1 MTCVE
6 SRITK
11 AGLFPFLLVFFSDGR
26 IVLGF
31 WSGWKGK
38 VPAMNILAKLGVG
51 AFVIFGVL
59 SGGYYLTDLRA
70 NEAARLAV
78 EAFKKDFEASVP
90 SSTVDI
96 GTVSA
101 TIFDQKATV
110 EDFSIRIG
118 DSVKLSSQA
127 IVLALK
133 DGEIYSGEFRDIR
146 FKGYL
151 NKNENIDGTADSLI
165 VNDIDVAQ
173 IKSIVESIMANP
185 QSVPNQID
193 RLAFAQIKIED
204 LRFEVFYKGE
214 PKLALKPSSVD
225 LVGVK
230 NSQIEKL
237 TMAGEVE
244 VSENG
249 FAQDQ
254 ARFQLGNLT
263 VNKFDFSKIVTAI
276 VYDSEQDL
284 LVGLSDGFGLSDLH
298 ITDLRFSD
306 GQDKAYLTSGKVTV
320 SNKKMADVEVKGFMV
335 EDATETTTV
344 SIGAASLLTLDLTM
358 LDASFLTVKGRAK
371 AISTYLGVTEFKLK
385 DAFVQS
391 ADTAQKRMGVMGIT
405 LDDISRH
412 EGLVTDVNLN
422 IEKFIVPV
430 DLIAQENQ
438 DFALV
443 AREITGSD
451 EVMLSLEVDTHY
463 DVSRGAYSTVLG
475 MDVAAFGDLTLKI
488 SLEDVPFEKLKALSN
503 ANDPLDTLTTLAEL
517 NETVSFKEVSIDYV
531 DGMLADKILE
541 QAPPASQLNAII
553 RQQLNLFLIAYP
565 AEREQI
571 LDAVAGFLAG
581 KNGFSI
587 ALAANTPIP
596 VKDLPEKF
604 TSGQINK
611 DLTVTASGR

>member
-1 MTCVE
+1 
-6 SRITK
+6 
-11 AGLFPFLLVFFSDGR
+11 
-26 IVLGF
+26 
-31 WSGWKGK
+31 
-38 VPAMNILAKLGVG
+38 MNILTKLGFG
-51 AFVIFGVL
+51 ACVVFGVL

-96 GTVSA
+96 GTVKA
-101 TIFDQKATV
+101 TIFDQEATV
-110 EDFSIRIG
+110 KDFSIRIG
-118 DSVKLSSQA
+118 ESVKLSSQA

-151 NKNENIDGTADSLI
+151 NKNENIDGAADSLI
-165 VNDIDVAQ
+165 INDIDVAQ
-173 IKSIVESIMANP
+173 IKSITESIMANP
-185 QSVPNQID
+185 KSVPNQID
-193 RLAFAQIKIED
+193 RLAFAQIKIDD
-204 LRFEVFYKGE
+204 LRFDLFHKGE
-214 PKLALKPSSVD
+214 PKLALKPSSFD

-237 TMAGEVE
+237 SMAGEVE
-244 VSENG
+244 VSKNE
-249 FAQDQ
+249 FAQDR

-263 VNKFDFSKIVTAI
+263 LNKFDFSKIVTPF

-284 LVGLSDGFGLSDLH
+284 MVGLRDGFGLNDLQ
-298 ITDLRFSD
+298 ISDLRFSD
-306 GQDKAYLTSGKVTV
+306 GENEAYLSSGKVTV
-320 SNKKMADVEVKGFMV
+320 SKEKIADIEVKGFVV
-335 EDATETTTV
+335 EDASETTTV
-344 SIGAASLLTLDLTM
+344 SIGAASLRTLDLTM
-358 LDASFLTVKGRAK
+358 LDASVLTVKGRAK
-371 AISTYLGVTEFKLK
+371 AISTYLGVTEFMLK

-391 ADTAQKRMGVMGIT
+391 ADTGQKRTGVMGIT

-412 EGLVTDVNLN
+412 DGLVTTVNLN

-438 DFALV
+438 NFALI
-443 AREITGSD
+443 AKEITGSD
-451 EVMLSLEVDTHY
+451 EVMLSFKMENNY
-463 DVSRGAYSTVLG
+463 DVGRSTYDTVLG
-475 MDVAAFGDLTLKI
+475 MDVTAFGDLMLKI

-503 ANDPLDTLTTLAEL
+503 AKDPLDTLTTLGEL
-517 NETVSFKEVSIDYV
+517 NEAVSFKEVSINYV

-553 RQQLNLFLIAYP
+553 RQQLNLFLISYP

-571 LDAVAGFLAG
+571 LDAVAGFLEG

-587 ALAANTPIP
+587 VLVASTPIP
-596 VKDLPEKF
+596 VKDLLEKF
-604 TSGQINK
+604 TSGQINR
-611 DLTVTASGR
+611 DLTVTAIGR

>member
-1 MTCVE
+1 
-6 SRITK
+6 
-11 AGLFPFLLVFFSDGR
+11 
-26 IVLGF
+26 
-31 WSGWKGK
+31 
-38 VPAMNILAKLGVG
+38 MNILTKLGFG
-51 AFVIFGVL
+51 ACVVFGVL

-96 GTVSA
+96 GTVKA
-101 TIFDQKATV
+101 TIFDQEATV

-118 DSVKLSSQA
+118 ESVKLSSQA

-165 VNDIDVAQ
+165 INDIDVAQ
-173 IKSIVESIMANP
+173 IKSITESIMANP
-185 QSVPNQID
+185 KSVPNQID
-193 RLAFAQIKIED
+193 RLAFAQIKIDD
-204 LRFEVFYKGE
+204 LRFELFHKGE
-214 PKLALKPSSVD
+214 PKLALKPSSFD

-237 TMAGEVE
+237 SMAGEVE
-244 VSENG
+244 VSDNG
-249 FAQDQ
+249 FAQSR

-263 VNKFDFSKIVTAI
+263 LNKFDFSKIVTAF

-284 LVGLSDGFGLSDLH
+284 MVGLRDGFGLNDLQ
-298 ITDLRFSD
+298 ISDLRFSD
-306 GQDKAYLTSGKVTV
+306 GENEAYLSSGKVTV
-320 SNKKMADVEVKGFMV
+320 SKEKIADIEVKGFVV
-335 EDATETTTV
+335 EDASETTTV
-344 SIGAASLLTLDLTM
+344 SIGAASLRTLDLTM
-358 LDASFLTVKGRAK
+358 LDASVLTVKGRAK
-371 AISTYLGVTEFKLK
+371 AISTYLGVTEFMLK

-391 ADTAQKRMGVMGIT
+391 ADTGQKRTGVMGIT

-412 EGLVTDVNLN
+412 DGLVTTVNLN

-438 DFALV
+438 DFALI
-443 AREITGSD
+443 AKEITGSD
-451 EVMLSLEVDTHY
+451 EMMLSFKVENNY
-463 DVSRGAYSTVLG
+463 DVGRSAYSTVLG
-475 MDVAAFGDLTLKI
+475 MDVAAFGDLMLKI

-503 ANDPLDTLTTLAEL
+503 ANDPLDTLTTLGEL
-517 NETVSFKEVSIDYV
+517 NETVSFKEVSINYV

-553 RQQLNLFLIAYP
+553 RQQLTLFLISYP

-571 LDAVAGFLAG
+571 LDAVAGFLEG
-581 KNGFSI
+581 KNGFSV
-587 ALAANTPIP
+587 ALVASTPIP

-604 TSGQINK
+604 TSGQINR
-611 DLTVTASGR
+611 DLTVTATGR

>member
-1 MTCVE
+1 
-6 SRITK
+6 
-11 AGLFPFLLVFFSDGR
+11 
-26 IVLGF
+26 
-31 WSGWKGK
+31 
-38 VPAMNILAKLGVG
+38 MNILTKLGFG
-51 AFVIFGVL
+51 ACVVFGVL

-96 GTVSA
+96 GTVKA
-101 TIFDQKATV
+101 TIFDQEATV

-118 DSVKLSSQA
+118 ESVKLSSQA

-165 VNDIDVAQ
+165 INDIDVAQ
-173 IKSIVESIMANP
+173 IKSITESIMANP
-185 QSVPNQID
+185 KSVPNQID
-193 RLAFAQIKIED
+193 RLAFAQIKIDD
-204 LRFEVFYKGE
+204 LRFELFHKGE
-214 PKLALKPSSVD
+214 PKLALKPSSFD

-237 TMAGEVE
+237 SMAGEVE
-244 VSENG
+244 VSDNG
-249 FAQDQ
+249 FAQDR

-263 VNKFDFSKIVTAI
+263 LDKFDFSKIVTAF

-284 LVGLSDGFGLSDLH
+284 MVGLRDGFGLNDLQ
-298 ITDLRFSD
+298 ISDLRFSD
-306 GQDKAYLTSGKVTV
+306 GENEAYLSSGKVTV
-320 SNKKMADVEVKGFMV
+320 SKEKIADIEVKGFVV
-335 EDATETTTV
+335 EDASETTTV
-344 SIGAASLLTLDLTM
+344 SIGAASLRTLDLTM
-358 LDASFLTVKGRAK
+358 LDASVLTVKGRAK

-391 ADTAQKRMGVMGIT
+391 ADTGQKRMGVMGIT

-412 EGLVTDVNLN
+412 DGLVTTVNLN

-438 DFALV
+438 DFALI
-443 AREITGSD
+443 AKEITGSD
-451 EVMLSLEVDTHY
+451 EVMLSFKVENDY
-463 DVSRGAYSTVLG
+463 DVGRSAYSTVLG
-475 MDVAAFGDLTLKI
+475 MDVAAFGDLMLKI

-503 ANDPLDTLTTLAEL
+503 ANDPLDTLTTLGEL
-517 NETVSFKEVSIDYV
+517 NETVSFKEVSINYV

-553 RQQLNLFLIAYP
+553 RQQLTLFLISYP

-571 LDAVAGFLAG
+571 LDAVAGFLEG
-581 KNGFSI
+581 KNGFSVGLV
-587 ALAANTPIP
+587 ASTPIP

-604 TSGQINK
+604 TSGQINR
-611 DLTVTASGR
+611 DLTVTATGR

>member
-1 MTCVE
+1 
-6 SRITK
+6 
-11 AGLFPFLLVFFSDGR
+11 
-26 IVLGF
+26 
-31 WSGWKGK
+31 
-38 VPAMNILAKLGVG
+38 MNILTKLGFG
-51 AFVIFGVL
+51 ACVVFGVL

-96 GTVSA
+96 GTVKA
-101 TIFDQKATV
+101 TIFDQEATV

-118 DSVKLSSQA
+118 ESVKLSSQA

-165 VNDIDVAQ
+165 INDIDVAQ
-173 IKSIVESIMANP
+173 IKSITESIMANP
-185 QSVPNQID
+185 KSVPNQID
-193 RLAFAQIKIED
+193 RLAFAQIKIDD
-204 LRFEVFYKGE
+204 LRFELFHKGE
-214 PKLALKPSSVD
+214 PKLALKPSSFD

-237 TMAGEVE
+237 SMAGEVE
-244 VSENG
+244 VSDNG
-249 FAQDQ
+249 FAQSR

-263 VNKFDFSKIVTAI
+263 LNKFDFSKIVTAF

-284 LVGLSDGFGLSDLH
+284 MVGLRDGFGLNDLQ
-298 ITDLRFSD
+298 ISDLRFSD
-306 GQDKAYLTSGKVTV
+306 GENEAYLSSGKVTV
-320 SNKKMADVEVKGFMV
+320 SKEKIADIEVKGFVV
-335 EDATETTTV
+335 EDASETTTV
-344 SIGAASLLTLDLTM
+344 SIGAASLRTLDLTM
-358 LDASFLTVKGRAK
+358 LDASVLTVKGRAK

-391 ADTAQKRMGVMGIT
+391 ADTGQKRMGVMGIT

-412 EGLVTDVNLN
+412 DGLVTTVNLN

-438 DFALV
+438 DFALI
-443 AREITGSD
+443 AKEITGSD
-451 EVMLSLEVDTHY
+451 EVMLSFKVENDY
-463 DVSRGAYSTVLG
+463 DVGRSAYSTVLG
-475 MDVAAFGDLTLKI
+475 MDVAAFGDLMLKI

-503 ANDPLDTLTTLAEL
+503 ANDPLDTLTTLGEL
-517 NETVSFKEVSIDYV
+517 NETVSFKEVSINYV

-553 RQQLNLFLIAYP
+553 RQQLTLFLISYP

-571 LDAVAGFLAG
+571 LDAVAGFLEG
-581 KNGFSI
+581 KNGFSV
-587 ALAANTPIP
+587 ALVASTPIP

-604 TSGQINK
+604 TSGQINR
-611 DLTVTASGR
+611 DLTVTATGR

>member
-1 MTCVE
+1 
-6 SRITK
+6 
-11 AGLFPFLLVFFSDGR
+11 
-26 IVLGF
+26 
-31 WSGWKGK
+31 
-38 VPAMNILAKLGVG
+38 MNILTKLGFG
-51 AFVIFGVL
+51 ACVVFGVL

-96 GTVSA
+96 GTVKA
-101 TIFDQKATV
+101 TIFDQEATV
-110 EDFSIRIG
+110 KDFSIRIG
-118 DSVKLSSQA
+118 ESVKLSSQA

-165 VNDIDVAQ
+165 INDIDVAQ
-173 IKSIVESIMANP
+173 IKSITESIMANP
-185 QSVPNQID
+185 KSVPNQID
-193 RLAFAQIKIED
+193 RLAFAQIKIDD
-204 LRFEVFYKGE
+204 LRFDLFHKGE
-214 PKLALKPSSVD
+214 PKLALKPSSFD

-237 TMAGEVE
+237 SMAGEVE
-244 VSENG
+244 VSKNE
-249 FAQDQ
+249 FAQDR

-263 VNKFDFSKIVTAI
+263 LNKFDFSKIVTAF

-284 LVGLSDGFGLSDLH
+284 MVGLRDGFGLNDLQ
-298 ITDLRFSD
+298 ISDLRFSD
-306 GQDKAYLTSGKVTV
+306 GENEAYLSSGKVTV
-320 SNKKMADVEVKGFMV
+320 SKEKIADIEVKGFVV
-335 EDATETTTV
+335 EDASETTTV
-344 SIGAASLLTLDLTM
+344 SIGAASLRTLDLTM
-358 LDASFLTVKGRAK
+358 LDASVLTVKGRAK
-371 AISTYLGVTEFKLK
+371 AISTYLGVTEFMLK

-391 ADTAQKRMGVMGIT
+391 ADTGQKRTGVMGIT

-412 EGLVTDVNLN
+412 DGLVTTVNLN

-438 DFALV
+438 DFALI
-443 AREITGSD
+443 AKEITGSD
-451 EVMLSLEVDTHY
+451 EVMLSFKVENDY
-463 DVSRGAYSTVLG
+463 DVGRSAYSTVLG
-475 MDVAAFGDLTLKI
+475 MDVAAFGDLMLKI

-503 ANDPLDTLTTLAEL
+503 ANDPLDTLTTLGEL
-517 NETVSFKEVSIDYV
+517 NEAVSFKEVSINYV

-553 RQQLNLFLIAYP
+553 RQQLNLFLISYP

-571 LDAVAGFLAG
+571 LDAVAGFLEG

-587 ALAANTPIP
+587 VLVASTPIP
-596 VKDLPEKF
+596 VKDLLEKF
-604 TSGQINK
+604 TSGQINR
-611 DLTVTASGR
+611 DLTVTAIGR

>member
-1 MTCVE
+1 
-6 SRITK
+6 
-11 AGLFPFLLVFFSDGR
+11 
-26 IVLGF
+26 
-31 WSGWKGK
+31 
-38 VPAMNILAKLGVG
+38 MNILTKLGFG
-51 AFVIFGVL
+51 ACVVFGVL

-96 GTVSA
+96 GTVKA
-101 TIFDQKATV
+101 TIFDQEATV

-118 DSVKLSSQA
+118 ESVKLSSQA

-165 VNDIDVAQ
+165 INDIDVAQ
-173 IKSIVESIMANP
+173 IKSITESIMANP
-185 QSVPNQID
+185 KSVPNQID
-193 RLAFAQIKIED
+193 RLAFAQIKIDD
-204 LRFEVFYKGE
+204 LRFELFHKGE
-214 PKLALKPSSVD
+214 PKLALKPSSFD

-237 TMAGEVE
+237 SMAGEVE
-244 VSENG
+244 VSDNG
-249 FAQDQ
+249 FAQDR

-263 VNKFDFSKIVTAI
+263 LNKFDFSKIVTAF

-284 LVGLSDGFGLSDLH
+284 MVGLRDGFGLNDLQ
-298 ITDLRFSD
+298 ISDLRFSD
-306 GQDKAYLTSGKVTV
+306 GENEAYLSSGKVTV
-320 SNKKMADVEVKGFMV
+320 SKEKIADIEVKGFVV
-335 EDATETTTV
+335 EDASETTTV
-344 SIGAASLLTLDLTM
+344 SIGAASLRTLDLTM
-358 LDASFLTVKGRAK
+358 LDASVLTVKGRAK

-385 DAFVQS
+385 DVFVQS
-391 ADTAQKRMGVMGIT
+391 ADTGQKRMGVMGIT

-412 EGLVTDVNLN
+412 DGLVTTVNLN

-438 DFALV
+438 DFALI
-443 AREITGSD
+443 AKEITGSD
-451 EVMLSLEVDTHY
+451 EVMLSFKVENNY
-463 DVSRGAYSTVLG
+463 DVGRSAYSTVLG
-475 MDVAAFGDLTLKI
+475 MDVAAFGDLMLKI

-503 ANDPLDTLTTLAEL
+503 ANDPLDTLTTLGEL
-517 NETVSFKEVSIDYV
+517 NETVSFKEVSINYV

-553 RQQLNLFLIAYP
+553 RQQLTLFLISYP

-571 LDAVAGFLAG
+571 LDAVAGFLEG
-581 KNGFSI
+581 KNGFSV
-587 ALAANTPIP
+587 ALVASTPIP

-604 TSGQINK
+604 TSGQINRG
-611 DLTVTASGR
+611 LTVTATGR

>member
-1 MTCVE
+1 
-6 SRITK
+6 
-11 AGLFPFLLVFFSDGR
+11 
-26 IVLGF
+26 
-31 WSGWKGK
+31 
-38 VPAMNILAKLGVG
+38 MNILTKLGVG
-51 AFVIFGVL
+51 ACVVFGVL

-96 GTVSA
+96 GTVKA
-101 TIFDQKATV
+101 TIFDQEATV

-118 DSVKLSSQA
+118 ESVKLSSQA

-165 VNDIDVAQ
+165 INDIDVAQ
-173 IKSIVESIMANP
+173 IKSITESIMANP
-185 QSVPNQID
+185 KSVPNQID
-193 RLAFAQIKIED
+193 RLAFAQIKIDD
-204 LRFEVFYKGE
+204 LRFELFHKGE
-214 PKLALKPSSVD
+214 PKLALKPSSFD

-237 TMAGEVE
+237 SMAGEVE
-244 VSENG
+244 VSDNG
-249 FAQDQ
+249 FAQDR

-263 VNKFDFSKIVTAI
+263 LNKFDFSQIVTAF

-284 LVGLSDGFGLSDLH
+284 MVGLRDGFGLNDLQ
-298 ITDLRFSD
+298 ISDLRFSD
-306 GQDKAYLTSGKVTV
+306 GENEAYLSSGKVTV
-320 SNKKMADVEVKGFMV
+320 SKEKIADIEVKGFVV
-335 EDATETTTV
+335 EDASATTTV
-344 SIGAASLLTLDLTM
+344 SIGAASLRTLDLTM
-358 LDASFLTVKGRAK
+358 LDASVLTVKGRAK

-391 ADTAQKRMGVMGIT
+391 ADTGQKRMGVMGIT

-412 EGLVTDVNLN
+412 DGLVTTVNLN

-438 DFALV
+438 DFALI
-443 AREITGSD
+443 AKEITGSD
-451 EVMLSLEVDTHY
+451 EVMLSFKVENDY
-463 DVSRGAYSTVLG
+463 DVGRSAYSTVLG
-475 MDVAAFGDLTLKI
+475 MDVAAFGDLMLKI

-503 ANDPLDTLTTLAEL
+503 ANDPLDTLTTLGEL
-517 NETVSFKEVSIDYV
+517 NETVSFKEVSINYV

-553 RQQLNLFLIAYP
+553 RQQLTLFLISYP

-571 LDAVAGFLAG
+571 LDAVAGFFEG
-581 KNGFSI
+581 KNGFSV
-587 ALAANTPIP
+587 ALVASTPIP

-604 TSGQINK
+604 TSGQINR
-611 DLTVTASGR
+611 DLTVTATGR

>member
-1 MTCVE
+1 
-6 SRITK
+6 
-11 AGLFPFLLVFFSDGR
+11 
-26 IVLGF
+26 
-31 WSGWKGK
+31 
-38 VPAMNILAKLGVG
+38 MNILTKLGFG
-51 AFVIFGVL
+51 ACVVFGVL

-96 GTVSA
+96 GTVKA
-101 TIFDQKATV
+101 TIFDQEATV
-110 EDFSIRIG
+110 KDFSIRIG
-118 DSVKLSSQA
+118 ESVKLSSQA

-151 NKNENIDGTADSLI
+151 NKNENIDGAADSLI
-165 VNDIDVAQ
+165 INDIDVAQ
-173 IKSIVESIMANP
+173 IKSITESIMANP
-185 QSVPNQID
+185 KSVPNQID
-193 RLAFAQIKIED
+193 RLAFAQIKIDD
-204 LRFEVFYKGE
+204 LRFDLFHKGE
-214 PKLALKPSSVD
+214 PKLALKPSSFD

-237 TMAGEVE
+237 SMAGEVE
-244 VSENG
+244 VSKNE
-249 FAQDQ
+249 FAQDR

-263 VNKFDFSKIVTAI
+263 LNKFDFSKIVTPF

-284 LVGLSDGFGLSDLH
+284 MVGLRDGFGLNDLQ
-298 ITDLRFSD
+298 ISDLRFSD
-306 GQDKAYLTSGKVTV
+306 GENEAYLSSGKVTV
-320 SNKKMADVEVKGFMV
+320 SKEKIADIEVKGFVV
-335 EDATETTTV
+335 EDASKTTTV
-344 SIGAASLLTLDLTM
+344 SIGAASLRTLDLTM
-358 LDASFLTVKGRAK
+358 LDASVLTVKGRAK
-371 AISTYLGVTEFKLK
+371 AISTYLGVTEFMLK

-391 ADTAQKRMGVMGIT
+391 ADTGQKRTGVMGIT

-412 EGLVTDVNLN
+412 DGLVTTVNLN

-438 DFALV
+438 NFALI
-443 AREITGSD
+443 AKEITGSD
-451 EVMLSLEVDTHY
+451 EVMLSFKMENNY
-463 DVSRGAYSTVLG
+463 DVGRSTYDTVLG
-475 MDVAAFGDLTLKI
+475 MDVTAFGDLMLKI

-503 ANDPLDTLTTLAEL
+503 AKDPLDTLTTLGEL
-517 NETVSFKEVSIDYV
+517 NEAVSFKEVSINYV

-553 RQQLNLFLIAYP
+553 RQQLNLFLISYP

-571 LDAVAGFLAG
+571 LDAVAGFLEG
-581 KNGFSI
+581 KNGFSV
-587 ALAANTPIP
+587 ALVASTPIP

-604 TSGQINK
+604 TSGQINR
-611 DLTVTASGR
+611 DLTVTATGR

>member
-1 MTCVE
+1 
-6 SRITK
+6 
-11 AGLFPFLLVFFSDGR
+11 
-26 IVLGF
+26 
-31 WSGWKGK
+31 
-38 VPAMNILAKLGVG
+38 MNILTKLGFG
-51 AFVIFGVL
+51 ACVVFGVL

-96 GTVSA
+96 GTVKA
-101 TIFDQKATV
+101 TIFDQEATV
-110 EDFSIRIG
+110 EGFSIRIG
-118 DSVKLSSQA
+118 ESVKLSSQA

-165 VNDIDVAQ
+165 INDIDVAQ
-173 IKSIVESIMANP
+173 IKSITESIMANP
-185 QSVPNQID
+185 KSVSNQID
-193 RLAFAQIKIED
+193 RLAFAQIKIDD
-204 LRFEVFYKGE
+204 LRFELFHKGE
-214 PKLALKPSSVD
+214 PKLALKPSSFD

-237 TMAGEVE
+237 SMAGEVE
-244 VSENG
+244 VSDNG
-249 FAQDQ
+249 FAQSR

-263 VNKFDFSKIVTAI
+263 LNKFDFSKIVTAF

-284 LVGLSDGFGLSDLH
+284 MVGLRDGFGLNDLQ
-298 ITDLRFSD
+298 ISDLRFSD
-306 GQDKAYLTSGKVTV
+306 GENEAYLSSGKVTV
-320 SNKKMADVEVKGFMV
+320 SKEKIADIEVKGFVV
-335 EDATETTTV
+335 EDASETTTV
-344 SIGAASLLTLDLTM
+344 SIGAASLRTLDLTM
-358 LDASFLTVKGRAK
+358 LDASVLTVKGRAK

-385 DAFVQS
+385 DVFVQS
-391 ADTAQKRMGVMGIT
+391 ADTGQKRMGVMGIT

-412 EGLVTDVNLN
+412 DGLVTTVNLN

-438 DFALV
+438 DFALI
-443 AREITGSD
+443 AKEITGSD
-451 EVMLSLEVDTHY
+451 EVMLSFKVENNY
-463 DVSRGAYSTVLG
+463 DVGRSAYSTVLG
-475 MDVAAFGDLTLKI
+475 MDVAAFGDLMLKI

-503 ANDPLDTLTTLAEL
+503 ANDPLDTLTTLGEL
-517 NETVSFKEVSIDYV
+517 NETVSFKEVSINYV

-553 RQQLNLFLIAYP
+553 RQQLNLFLISYP

-571 LDAVAGFLAG
+571 LDAVAGFLEG
-581 KNGFSI
+581 KNGFSV
-587 ALAANTPIP
+587 ALVASTPIP

-604 TSGQINK
+604 TSGQINR
-611 DLTVTASGR
+611 DLTVTATGR

>member
-1 MTCVE
+1 
-6 SRITK
+6 
-11 AGLFPFLLVFFSDGR
+11 
-26 IVLGF
+26 
-31 WSGWKGK
+31 
-38 VPAMNILAKLGVG
+38 MNILTKLGFG
-51 AFVIFGVL
+51 ACVVFGVL

-96 GTVSA
+96 GTVKA
-101 TIFDQKATV
+101 TIFDQEATV

-118 DSVKLSSQA
+118 ESVKLSSQA

-165 VNDIDVAQ
+165 INDIDVAQ
-173 IKSIVESIMANP
+173 IKSITESIMANP
-185 QSVPNQID
+185 KSVPNQID
-193 RLAFAQIKIED
+193 RLAFAQIKIDD
-204 LRFEVFYKGE
+204 LRFELFHKGE
-214 PKLALKPSSVD
+214 PKLALKPSSFD

-237 TMAGEVE
+237 SMAGEVE
-244 VSENG
+244 VRDNG
-249 FAQDQ
+249 FAQDR

-263 VNKFDFSKIVTAI
+263 LNKFDFSKIVTVF

-284 LVGLSDGFGLSDLH
+284 MVGLRDGFGLNDLQ
-298 ITDLRFSD
+298 ISDLRFSD
-306 GQDKAYLTSGKVTV
+306 GENEAYLSSGKVTV
-320 SNKKMADVEVKGFMV
+320 SKEKIADIEVKGFVV
-335 EDATETTTV
+335 EDASETTTV
-344 SIGAASLLTLDLTM
+344 SIGAASLRTLDLTM
-358 LDASFLTVKGRAK
+358 LDASVLTVKGRAK

-385 DAFVQS
+385 DSFVQS
-391 ADTAQKRMGVMGIT
+391 ADTGQKRMGVMGIT

-412 EGLVTDVNLN
+412 DGLVTTVNLN

-438 DFALV
+438 DFALI
-443 AREITGSD
+443 AKEITGSD
-451 EVMLSLEVDTHY
+451 EVMLSFKVENDY
-463 DVSRGAYSTVLG
+463 DVGRSAYSTVLG
-475 MDVAAFGDLTLKI
+475 MDVAAFGDLMLKI

-503 ANDPLDTLTTLAEL
+503 ANDPLDTLTTLGEL
-517 NETVSFKEVSIDYV
+517 NETVSFKEVSINYV

-541 QAPPASQLNAII
+541 QAPPASHLNAII
-553 RQQLNLFLIAYP
+553 RQQLTLFLISYP

-571 LDAVAGFLAG
+571 LDAVAGFLEG
-581 KNGFSI
+581 KNGFSV
-587 ALAANTPIP
+587 ALVASTPIP

-604 TSGQINK
+604 TSGQINR
-611 DLTVTASGR
+611 DLTVTATGR

>member
-1 MTCVE
+1 
-6 SRITK
+6 
-11 AGLFPFLLVFFSDGR
+11 
-26 IVLGF
+26 
-31 WSGWKGK
+31 
-38 VPAMNILAKLGVG
+38 MNILTKLGFG
-51 AFVIFGVL
+51 ACVVFGVL

-96 GTVSA
+96 GTVKA
-101 TIFDQKATV
+101 TIFDQGATV
-110 EDFSIRIG
+110 KDFSIRIG
-118 DSVKLSSQA
+118 ESVKLSSQA

-165 VNDIDVAQ
+165 INDIDVAQ
-173 IKSIVESIMANP
+173 IKSITESIMANP
-185 QSVPNQID
+185 KSVPNQID
-193 RLAFAQIKIED
+193 RLAFAQIKIDD
-204 LRFEVFYKGE
+204 LRFDLFHKGE
-214 PKLALKPSSVD
+214 PKLALKPSSFD

-237 TMAGEVE
+237 SMAGEVE
-244 VSENG
+244 VSKNE
-249 FAQDQ
+249 FAQDR

-263 VNKFDFSKIVTAI
+263 LNKFDFSKIVTPF

-284 LVGLSDGFGLSDLH
+284 MVGLRDGFGLNDLQ
-298 ITDLRFSD
+298 ISDLRFSD
-306 GQDKAYLTSGKVTV
+306 GENEAYLSSGKVTV
-320 SNKKMADVEVKGFMV
+320 SKEKIADIEVKGFVV
-335 EDATETTTV
+335 EDASKTTTV
-344 SIGAASLLTLDLTM
+344 SIGAASLRTLDLTM
-358 LDASFLTVKGRAK
+358 LDASVLTVKGRAK
-371 AISTYLGVTEFKLK
+371 AISTYLGVTEFMLK

-391 ADTAQKRMGVMGIT
+391 ADTGQKRTGVMGIT

-412 EGLVTDVNLN
+412 DGLVTTVNLN

-438 DFALV
+438 NFALI
-443 AREITGSD
+443 AKEITGSD
-451 EVMLSLEVDTHY
+451 EVMLSFKMENNY
-463 DVSRGAYSTVLG
+463 DVGRSTYDTVLG
-475 MDVAAFGDLTLKI
+475 MDVTAFGDLMLKI

-503 ANDPLDTLTTLAEL
+503 AKDPLDTLTTLGEL
-517 NETVSFKEVSIDYV
+517 NEAVSFKEVSINYV

-553 RQQLNLFLIAYP
+553 RQQLNLFLISYP

-571 LDAVAGFLAG
+571 LDAVAGFLEG

-587 ALAANTPIP
+587 VLVASTPIP
-596 VKDLPEKF
+596 VKDLLEKF
-604 TSGQINK
+604 TSGQINR
-611 DLTVTASGR
+611 DLTVTAIGR

>member
-1 MTCVE
+1 
-6 SRITK
+6 
-11 AGLFPFLLVFFSDGR
+11 
-26 IVLGF
+26 
-31 WSGWKGK
+31 
-38 VPAMNILAKLGVG
+38 MNILTKLGFG
-51 AFVIFGVL
+51 ACVVFGVL

-96 GTVSA
+96 GTVKA
-101 TIFDQKATV
+101 TIFDQEATV

-118 DSVKLSSQA
+118 ESVKLFSQA

-151 NKNENIDGTADSLI
+151 NKNENIDGAADSLI
-165 VNDIDVAQ
+165 INDIDVAQ
-173 IKSIVESIMANP
+173 IKSITESIMANP
-185 QSVPNQID
+185 KSVPNQID
-193 RLAFAQIKIED
+193 RLAFAQIKIDD
-204 LRFEVFYKGE
+204 LRFDLFHKGE
-214 PKLALKPSSVD
+214 PKLALKPSSFD

-237 TMAGEVE
+237 SMAGEVE
-244 VSENG
+244 VSDNG
-249 FAQDQ
+249 FVQGR

-263 VNKFDFSKIVTAI
+263 LNKFDFSKIVTAF

-284 LVGLSDGFGLSDLH
+284 MVGLRDGFGLNDLQ
-298 ITDLRFSD
+298 ISDLRFSD
-306 GQDKAYLTSGKVTV
+306 GENEAYLSSGKVTV
-320 SNKKMADVEVKGFMV
+320 SKEKIADIEVKGFVV
-335 EDATETTTV
+335 EDASETTTV
-344 SIGAASLLTLDLTM
+344 SIGAASLRTLDLTM
-358 LDASFLTVKGRAK
+358 LDASVLTVKGRAK
-371 AISTYLGVTEFKLK
+371 AISTYLGVTEFMLK

-391 ADTAQKRMGVMGIT
+391 ADTGQKRTGVMGIT

-412 EGLVTDVNLN
+412 DGLVTTVNLN

-438 DFALV
+438 NFALI
-443 AREITGSD
+443 AKEITGSD
-451 EVMLSLEVDTHY
+451 EVMLSFKMENNY
-463 DVSRGAYSTVLG
+463 DVGRSTYDTVLG
-475 MDVAAFGDLTLKI
+475 MDVTAFGDLMLKI

-503 ANDPLDTLTTLAEL
+503 ANDPLDTLTTLGEL
-517 NETVSFKEVSIDYV
+517 NEAVSFKEVSINYV

-553 RQQLNLFLIAYP
+553 RQQLNLFLISYP

-571 LDAVAGFLAG
+571 LDAVAGFLEG

-587 ALAANTPIP
+587 VLVASTPIP
-596 VKDLPEKF
+596 VKDLLEKF
-604 TSGQINK
+604 TSGQINR
-611 DLTVTASGR
+611 DLTVTAIGR

>member
-1 MTCVE
+1 
-6 SRITK
+6 
-11 AGLFPFLLVFFSDGR
+11 
-26 IVLGF
+26 
-31 WSGWKGK
+31 
-38 VPAMNILAKLGVG
+38 MNILTKLGFG
-51 AFVIFGVL
+51 ACVVFGVL

-96 GTVSA
+96 GTVKA
-101 TIFDQKATV
+101 TIFDQEATV

-118 DSVKLSSQA
+118 ESVKLSSQA

-165 VNDIDVAQ
+165 INDIDVAQ
-173 IKSIVESIMANP
+173 IKSITESIMANP
-185 QSVPNQID
+185 KSVSNQID
-193 RLAFAQIKIED
+193 RLAFAQIKIDD
-204 LRFEVFYKGE
+204 LRFELFHKGE
-214 PKLALKPSSVD
+214 PKLALKPSSFD

-237 TMAGEVE
+237 SMAGEVE
-244 VSENG
+244 VSDNG
-249 FAQDQ
+249 FAQDR

-263 VNKFDFSKIVTAI
+263 LNKFDFSKIVTAF

-284 LVGLSDGFGLSDLH
+284 MVGLRDGFGLNDLQ
-298 ITDLRFSD
+298 ISDLRFSD
-306 GQDKAYLTSGKVTV
+306 GENEAYLSSGKVTV
-320 SNKKMADVEVKGFMV
+320 SKEKIADIEVKGFVV
-335 EDATETTTV
+335 EDASETTTV
-344 SIGAASLLTLDLTM
+344 SIGAASLRTLDLTM
-358 LDASFLTVKGRAK
+358 LDASVLTVKGRAK

-385 DAFVQS
+385 DVFVQS
-391 ADTAQKRMGVMGIT
+391 ADTGQKRMGVMGIT

-412 EGLVTDVNLN
+412 DGLVTTVNLN

-438 DFALV
+438 DFALI
-443 AREITGSD
+443 AKEIAGSD
-451 EVMLSLEVDTHY
+451 EVMLSFKVENNY
-463 DVSRGAYSTVLG
+463 DEGRSAYSTVLG
-475 MDVAAFGDLTLKI
+475 MDVAAFGDLMLKI

-503 ANDPLDTLTTLAEL
+503 ANDPLDTLTTLGEL
-517 NETVSFKEVSIDYV
+517 NETVSFKEVSINYV

-553 RQQLNLFLIAYP
+553 RQQLTLFLISYP

-571 LDAVAGFLAG
+571 LDAVAGFLEG
-581 KNGFSI
+581 KNGFSV
-587 ALAANTPIP
+587 ALVASTPIP

-604 TSGQINK
+604 TSGQINR
-611 DLTVTASGR
+611 DLTVTATGR

>member
-1 MTCVE
+1 
-6 SRITK
+6 
-11 AGLFPFLLVFFSDGR
+11 
-26 IVLGF
+26 
-31 WSGWKGK
+31 
-38 VPAMNILAKLGVG
+38 MNILTKLGFG
-51 AFVIFGVL
+51 ACVVFGVL

-96 GTVSA
+96 GTVKA
-101 TIFDQKATV
+101 TIFDQEATV

-118 DSVKLSSQA
+118 ESVKLSSQA

-165 VNDIDVAQ
+165 INDIDVAQ
-173 IKSIVESIMANP
+173 IKSITESIMANP
-185 QSVPNQID
+185 KSVPNQID
-193 RLAFAQIKIED
+193 RLAFAQIKIDD
-204 LRFEVFYKGE
+204 LRFELFHKGE
-214 PKLALKPSSVD
+214 PKLALKPSSFD

-237 TMAGEVE
+237 SMAGEVE
-244 VSENG
+244 VSDNG
-249 FAQDQ
+249 FAQDR

-263 VNKFDFSKIVTAI
+263 LNKFDFSKIVTAF

-284 LVGLSDGFGLSDLH
+284 MVGLRDGFGLNDLQ
-298 ITDLRFSD
+298 ISDLRFSD
-306 GQDKAYLTSGKVTV
+306 GENEAYLSSGKVTV
-320 SNKKMADVEVKGFMV
+320 SKEKIADIEVKGFVV
-335 EDATETTTV
+335 EDASETMSA
-344 SIGAASLLTLDLTM
+344 SIGAASLRTLDLTM
-358 LDASFLTVKGRAK
+358 LDASVLTVKGRAK

-385 DAFVQS
+385 DVFVQS
-391 ADTAQKRMGVMGIT
+391 ADTGQKRMGVMGIT

-412 EGLVTDVNLN
+412 DGLVTTVNLN

-438 DFALV
+438 DFALI
-443 AREITGSD
+443 AKEIAGSD
-451 EVMLSLEVDTHY
+451 EVMLSFKVENNY
-463 DVSRGAYSTVLG
+463 DVGRSAYSTVLG
-475 MDVAAFGDLTLKI
+475 MDVAAFGDLMLKI

-503 ANDPLDTLTTLAEL
+503 ANDPLDTLTTLGEL
-517 NETVSFKEVSIDYV
+517 NETVSFKEVSINYV

-553 RQQLNLFLIAYP
+553 RQQLTLFLISYP

-571 LDAVAGFLAG
+571 LDAVAGFLEG
-581 KNGFSI
+581 KNGFSV
-587 ALAANTPIP
+587 ALVASTPIP

-604 TSGQINK
+604 TSGQINR
-611 DLTVTASGR
+611 DLTVTATGR

>member
-1 MTCVE
+1 
-6 SRITK
+6 
-11 AGLFPFLLVFFSDGR
+11 
-26 IVLGF
+26 
-31 WSGWKGK
+31 
-38 VPAMNILAKLGVG
+38 MNILTKLGFG
-51 AFVIFGVL
+51 ACVVFGVL

-70 NEAARLAV
+70 NEAAQLAV

-96 GTVSA
+96 GTVTA
-101 TIFDQKATV
+101 TIFDQEATV

-165 VNDIDVAQ
+165 INDIDVAQ
-173 IKSIVESIMANP
+173 IKSITESIMANP
-185 QSVPNQID
+185 KSVPNQID
-193 RLAFAQIKIED
+193 RLAFAQIKIDD
-204 LRFEVFYKGE
+204 LRFELFHKGE
-214 PKLALKPSSVD
+214 PKLALKPSSFD

-237 TMAGEVE
+237 SMAGEVE
-244 VSENG
+244 VSDNG
-249 FAQDQ
+249 FAQGR

-263 VNKFDFSKIVTAI
+263 LNKFDFSKIVTAF

-284 LVGLSDGFGLSDLH
+284 MVGLRDGFGLNDLQ
-298 ITDLRFSD
+298 ISDLRFSD
-306 GQDKAYLTSGKVTV
+306 GENEAYLSSGKVTV
-320 SNKKMADVEVKGFMV
+320 SKEKIADIEVKGFVV
-335 EDATETTTV
+335 EDASETTTV
-344 SIGAASLLTLDLTM
+344 SIGAASLRTLDLTM
-358 LDASFLTVKGRAK
+358 LDASVLTVKGRAK

-385 DAFVQS
+385 DVFVQS
-391 ADTAQKRMGVMGIT
+391 ADTGQKRMGVMGIT

-412 EGLVTDVNLN
+412 DGLVTTVNLN

-438 DFALV
+438 DFALI
-443 AREITGSD
+443 AKEITGSD
-451 EVMLSLEVDTHY
+451 EVMLSFKVENNY
-463 DVSRGAYSTVLG
+463 DVGRSAYSTVLG
-475 MDVAAFGDLTLKI
+475 MDVAAFGDLMLKI

-503 ANDPLDTLTTLAEL
+503 ANDPLDTLTTLGEL
-517 NETVSFKEVSIDYV
+517 NETVSFKEVSINYV

-553 RQQLNLFLIAYP
+553 RQQLTLFLISYP

-571 LDAVAGFLAG
+571 LDAVAGFLED
-581 KNGFSI
+581 KNGFSV
-587 ALAANTPIP
+587 ALVASTPIP

-604 TSGQINK
+604 TSGQINR
-611 DLTVTASGR
+611 DLTVTATGR

>member
-1 MTCVE
+1 
-6 SRITK
+6 
-11 AGLFPFLLVFFSDGR
+11 
-26 IVLGF
+26 
-31 WSGWKGK
+31 
-38 VPAMNILAKLGVG
+38 MNILTKLGFG
-51 AFVIFGVL
+51 ACVVFGVL

-96 GTVSA
+96 GTVKA
-101 TIFDQKATV
+101 TIFDQEATV

-118 DSVKLSSQA
+118 ESVKLSSQA

-165 VNDIDVAQ
+165 INDIDVAQ
-173 IKSIVESIMANP
+173 IKSITESIMANP
-185 QSVPNQID
+185 KSVPNQID
-193 RLAFAQIKIED
+193 RLAFAQIKIDD
-204 LRFEVFYKGE
+204 LRFELFHKGE
-214 PKLALKPSSVD
+214 PKLALKPSSFD

-237 TMAGEVE
+237 SMAGEVE
-244 VSENG
+244 VSDNG
-249 FAQDQ
+249 FAQDR

-263 VNKFDFSKIVTAI
+263 LNKFDFSKIVTAF

-284 LVGLSDGFGLSDLH
+284 MVGLRDGFGLNDLQ
-298 ITDLRFSD
+298 ISDLRFSD
-306 GQDKAYLTSGKVTV
+306 GENEAYLSSGKVTV
-320 SNKKMADVEVKGFMV
+320 SKEKIADIEVKGFVV
-335 EDATETTTV
+335 EDASETTTV
-344 SIGAASLLTLDLTM
+344 SIGAASLRTLDLTM
-358 LDASFLTVKGRAK
+358 LDASVLTVKGRAK

-391 ADTAQKRMGVMGIT
+391 ADTGQKRMGVMGIT

-412 EGLVTDVNLN
+412 DGLVTTVNLN

-438 DFALV
+438 DFALI
-443 AREITGSD
+443 AKEITGSD
-451 EVMLSLEVDTHY
+451 EVMLSFKVENDY
-463 DVSRGAYSTVLG
+463 DVGRSAYSTVLG
-475 MDVAAFGDLTLKI
+475 MDVAAFGDLMLKI

-503 ANDPLDTLTTLAEL
+503 ANDPLDTLTTLGEL
-517 NETVSFKEVSIDYV
+517 NETVSFKEVSINYV

-553 RQQLNLFLIAYP
+553 RQQLTLFLISYP

-571 LDAVAGFLAG
+571 LDAVAGFLEG
-581 KNGFSI
+581 KNGFSV
-587 ALAANTPIP
+587 ALVASTPIP

-604 TSGQINK
+604 TSGQINR
-611 DLTVTASGR
+611 DLTVTATGR

>member
-1 MTCVE
+1 
-6 SRITK
+6 
-11 AGLFPFLLVFFSDGR
+11 
-26 IVLGF
+26 
-31 WSGWKGK
+31 
-38 VPAMNILAKLGVG
+38 MNILTKLGFG
-51 AFVIFGVL
+51 ACVVFGVL

-96 GTVSA
+96 GTVKA
-101 TIFDQKATV
+101 TIFDQEATV

-118 DSVKLSSQA
+118 ESVKLSSQA

-151 NKNENIDGTADSLI
+151 NKNENIDGAADSLI
-165 VNDIDVAQ
+165 INDIDVAQ
-173 IKSIVESIMANP
+173 IKSITESIMANP
-185 QSVPNQID
+185 KSVPNQID
-193 RLAFAQIKIED
+193 RLAFAQIKIDD
-204 LRFEVFYKGE
+204 LRFDLFHKGE
-214 PKLALKPSSVD
+214 PKLALKPSSFD

-237 TMAGEVE
+237 SMAGEVE
-244 VSENG
+244 VSKNE
-249 FAQDQ
+249 FAQDR

-263 VNKFDFSKIVTAI
+263 LNKFDFSKIVTPF
-276 VYDSEQDL
+276 VYDSEQYL
-284 LVGLSDGFGLSDLH
+284 MVGLRDGFGLNDLQ
-298 ITDLRFSD
+298 ISDLRFSD
-306 GQDKAYLTSGKVTV
+306 GENEAYLSSGKVTV
-320 SNKKMADVEVKGFMV
+320 SKEKIADIEVKGFVV
-335 EDATETTTV
+335 EDASETTTV
-344 SIGAASLLTLDLTM
+344 SIGAASLRTLDLTM
-358 LDASFLTVKGRAK
+358 LDASVLTVKGRAK
-371 AISTYLGVTEFKLK
+371 AISTYLGVTEFMLK

-391 ADTAQKRMGVMGIT
+391 ADTGQKRTGVMGIT

-412 EGLVTDVNLN
+412 DGLVTTVNLN

-438 DFALV
+438 NFALI
-443 AREITGSD
+443 AKEITGSD
-451 EVMLSLEVDTHY
+451 EVMLSFKMENNY
-463 DVSRGAYSTVLG
+463 DVGRSTYDTVLG
-475 MDVAAFGDLTLKI
+475 MDVTAFGDLMLKI

-503 ANDPLDTLTTLAEL
+503 AKDPLDTLTTLGEL
-517 NETVSFKEVSIDYV
+517 NEAVSFKEVSINYV

-553 RQQLNLFLIAYP
+553 RQQLNLFLISYP

-571 LDAVAGFLAG
+571 LDAVAGFLEG
-581 KNGFSI
+581 KNGFSV
-587 ALAANTPIP
+587 ALVASTPIP

-604 TSGQINK
+604 TSGQINR
-611 DLTVTASGR
+611 DLTVTATGR

>member
-1 MTCVE
+1 
-6 SRITK
+6 
-11 AGLFPFLLVFFSDGR
+11 
-26 IVLGF
+26 
-31 WSGWKGK
+31 
-38 VPAMNILAKLGVG
+38 MNILTKLGFG
-51 AFVIFGVL
+51 ACVVFGVL

-96 GTVSA
+96 GTVKA
-101 TIFDQKATV
+101 TIFDQEATV
-110 EDFSIRIG
+110 KDFSIRIG
-118 DSVKLSSQA
+118 ESVKLSSQA

-151 NKNENIDGTADSLI
+151 NKNENIDGAADSLI
-165 VNDIDVAQ
+165 INDIDVAQ
-173 IKSIVESIMANP
+173 IKSITESIMANP
-185 QSVPNQID
+185 KSVPNQID
-193 RLAFAQIKIED
+193 RLAFAQIKIDD
-204 LRFEVFYKGE
+204 LRFDLFHKGE
-214 PKLALKPSSVD
+214 PKLALKPSSFD

-237 TMAGEVE
+237 SMAGEVE
-244 VSENG
+244 VSKNE
-249 FAQDQ
+249 FAQDR

-263 VNKFDFSKIVTAI
+263 LNKFDFSKIVTAF

-284 LVGLSDGFGLSDLH
+284 MVGLRDGFGLNDLQ
-298 ITDLRFSD
+298 ISDLRFSD
-306 GQDKAYLTSGKVTV
+306 GENEAYLSSGKVTV
-320 SNKKMADVEVKGFMV
+320 SKEKIADIEVKGFVV
-335 EDATETTTV
+335 EDASETTTV
-344 SIGAASLLTLDLTM
+344 SIGAASLRTLDLTM
-358 LDASFLTVKGRAK
+358 LDASVLTVKGRAK
-371 AISTYLGVTEFKLK
+371 AISTYLGVTEFMLK

-391 ADTAQKRMGVMGIT
+391 ADTGQKRMGVMGIT

-412 EGLVTDVNLN
+412 DGLVTTVNLN

-438 DFALV
+438 DFALI
-443 AREITGSD
+443 AKEITGSD
-451 EVMLSLEVDTHY
+451 EVMLSFKVENNY
-463 DVSRGAYSTVLG
+463 DVGRSAYDAVLG
-475 MDVAAFGDLTLKI
+475 MDVTAFGDLMLKI

-503 ANDPLDTLTTLAEL
+503 AKDPLDTLTTLGEL
-517 NETVSFKEVSIDYV
+517 NEAVSFKEVSINYV

-553 RQQLNLFLIAYP
+553 RQQLNLFLISYP

-571 LDAVAGFLAG
+571 LDAVAGFLEG

-587 ALAANTPIP
+587 VLVASTPIP
-596 VKDLPEKF
+596 VKDLLEKF
-604 TSGQINK
+604 TSGQINR
-611 DLTVTASGR
+611 DLTVTAIGR

>member
-1 MTCVE
+1 
-6 SRITK
+6 
-11 AGLFPFLLVFFSDGR
+11 
-26 IVLGF
+26 
-31 WSGWKGK
+31 
-38 VPAMNILAKLGVG
+38 MNILTKLGFG
-51 AFVIFGVL
+51 ACVVFGVL

-96 GTVSA
+96 GTVKA
-101 TIFDQKATV
+101 TIFDQEATV

-118 DSVKLSSQA
+118 ESVKLSSQA

-165 VNDIDVAQ
+165 INDIDVAQ
-173 IKSIVESIMANP
+173 IKSITESIMANP
-185 QSVPNQID
+185 KSVPNQID
-193 RLAFAQIKIED
+193 RLAFAQIKIDD
-204 LRFEVFYKGE
+204 LRFELFHKGE
-214 PKLALKPSSVD
+214 PKLALKPSSFD

-237 TMAGEVE
+237 SMAGEVE
-244 VSENG
+244 VSDNG
-249 FAQDQ
+249 FAQDR

-263 VNKFDFSKIVTAI
+263 LNKFDFSKIVTAF

-284 LVGLSDGFGLSDLH
+284 MVGLRDGFGLNDLQ
-298 ITDLRFSD
+298 ISDLRFSD
-306 GQDKAYLTSGKVTV
+306 GENEAYLSSGKVTV
-320 SNKKMADVEVKGFMV
+320 SKEKIADIEVKGFVV
-335 EDATETTTV
+335 EDASETTTV
-344 SIGAASLLTLDLTM
+344 SIGAASLRTLDLTM
-358 LDASFLTVKGRAK
+358 LDASVLTVKGRAK

-385 DAFVQS
+385 DVYVQS
-391 ADTAQKRMGVMGIT
+391 ADTGQKRMGVMGIT

-412 EGLVTDVNLN
+412 DGLVTTVNLN

-438 DFALV
+438 DFALI
-443 AREITGSD
+443 AKEIAGSD
-451 EVMLSLEVDTHY
+451 EVMLSFKVENNY
-463 DVSRGAYSTVLG
+463 DVGRSAYSTVLG
-475 MDVAAFGDLTLKI
+475 MYVAAFGDLMLKI

-503 ANDPLDTLTTLAEL
+503 ANDPLDTLTTLGEL
-517 NETVSFKEVSIDYV
+517 NETVSFKEVSINYV

-553 RQQLNLFLIAYP
+553 RQQLTLFLISYP

-571 LDAVAGFLAG
+571 LDAVAGFLEG
-581 KNGFSI
+581 KNGFSV
-587 ALAANTPIP
+587 ALVASTPIP

-604 TSGQINK
+604 TSGQINR
-611 DLTVTASGR
+611 DLTVTATGR

>member
-1 MTCVE
+1 
-6 SRITK
+6 
-11 AGLFPFLLVFFSDGR
+11 
-26 IVLGF
+26 
-31 WSGWKGK
+31 
-38 VPAMNILAKLGVG
+38 MNILTKLGFG
-51 AFVIFGVL
+51 ACVVFGVL

-70 NEAARLAV
+70 NAAARLAV

-96 GTVSA
+96 GTVKA
-101 TIFDQKATV
+101 TIFDQEATV

-118 DSVKLSSQA
+118 ESVKLSSQA

-165 VNDIDVAQ
+165 INDIDVAQ
-173 IKSIVESIMANP
+173 IKSITESIMANP
-185 QSVPNQID
+185 KSVPNQID
-193 RLAFAQIKIED
+193 RLAFAQIKIDD
-204 LRFEVFYKGE
+204 LRFELFHKGE
-214 PKLALKPSSVD
+214 PKLALKPSSFD

-237 TMAGEVE
+237 SMAGEVE
-244 VSENG
+244 VSDNG
-249 FAQDQ
+249 FAQDR

-263 VNKFDFSKIVTAI
+263 LDKFDFSKIVTAF

-284 LVGLSDGFGLSDLH
+284 MVGLRDGFGLNDLQ
-298 ITDLRFSD
+298 ISDLRFSD
-306 GQDKAYLTSGKVTV
+306 GENEAYLSSGKVTV
-320 SNKKMADVEVKGFMV
+320 SKEKIADIEVKGFVV
-335 EDATETTTV
+335 EDASETTTV
-344 SIGAASLLTLDLTM
+344 SIGAASLRTLDLTM
-358 LDASFLTVKGRAK
+358 LDASVLTVKGRAK

-391 ADTAQKRMGVMGIT
+391 ADTGQKRMGVMGIT

-412 EGLVTDVNLN
+412 DGLVTTVNLN

-438 DFALV
+438 DFALI
-443 AREITGSD
+443 AKEITGSD
-451 EVMLSLEVDTHY
+451 EVMLSFKVENDY
-463 DVSRGAYSTVLG
+463 DVGRSAYSTVLG
-475 MDVAAFGDLTLKI
+475 MDVAAFGDLMLKI

-503 ANDPLDTLTTLAEL
+503 ANDPLDTLTTLGEL
-517 NETVSFKEVSIDYV
+517 NETVSFKEVSINYV

-553 RQQLNLFLIAYP
+553 RQQLTLFLISYP

-571 LDAVAGFLAG
+571 LDAVADFFEG
-581 KNGFSI
+581 KNGFSV
-587 ALAANTPIP
+587 ALVASTPIP

-604 TSGQINK
+604 TSGQINR
-611 DLTVTASGR
+611 DLTVTATGR

>member
-1 MTCVE
+1 
-6 SRITK
+6 
-11 AGLFPFLLVFFSDGR
+11 
-26 IVLGF
+26 
-31 WSGWKGK
+31 
-38 VPAMNILAKLGVG
+38 MNILTKLGFG
-51 AFVIFGVL
+51 ACVVFGVL

-96 GTVSA
+96 GTVKA
-101 TIFDQKATV
+101 TIFDQEATV
-110 EDFSIRIG
+110 KDFSIRIG
-118 DSVKLSSQA
+118 ESVKLSSQA

-165 VNDIDVAQ
+165 INDIDVAQ
-173 IKSIVESIMANP
+173 IKSITESIMANP
-185 QSVPNQID
+185 KSVPNQID
-193 RLAFAQIKIED
+193 RLAFAQIKIDD
-204 LRFEVFYKGE
+204 LRFDLFHKGE
-214 PKLALKPSSVD
+214 PKLALKPSSFD

-237 TMAGEVE
+237 SMAGEVE
-244 VSENG
+244 VSKNE
-249 FAQDQ
+249 FAQDR

-263 VNKFDFSKIVTAI
+263 LNKFDFSKIVTPF

-284 LVGLSDGFGLSDLH
+284 MVGLRDGFGLNDLQ
-298 ITDLRFSD
+298 ISDLRFSD
-306 GQDKAYLTSGKVTV
+306 GENEAYLSSGKVTV
-320 SNKKMADVEVKGFMV
+320 SKEKIADIEVKGFVV
-335 EDATETTTV
+335 EDASETTTV
-344 SIGAASLLTLDLTM
+344 SIGAASLRTLDLTM
-358 LDASFLTVKGRAK
+358 LDASVLTVKGRAK
-371 AISTYLGVTEFKLK
+371 AISTYLGVTEFMLK

-391 ADTAQKRMGVMGIT
+391 ADTGQKRTGVMGIT

-412 EGLVTDVNLN
+412 DGLVTTVNLN

-438 DFALV
+438 NFALI
-443 AREITGSD
+443 AKEITGSD
-451 EVMLSLEVDTHY
+451 EVMLSFKMENNY
-463 DVSRGAYSTVLG
+463 DVGRSTYDTVLG
-475 MDVAAFGDLTLKI
+475 MDVTAFGDLMLKI

-503 ANDPLDTLTTLAEL
+503 ANDPLDTLTTLGEL
-517 NETVSFKEVSIDYV
+517 NETVSFKEVSINYV

-553 RQQLNLFLIAYP
+553 RQQLNLFLISYP

-571 LDAVAGFLAG
+571 LDAVAGFLEG

-587 ALAANTPIP
+587 VLVASTPIP
-596 VKDLPEKF
+596 VKDLLEKF
-604 TSGQINK
+604 TSGQINR
-611 DLTVTASGR
+611 DLTVTAIGR

>member
-1 MTCVE
+1 
-6 SRITK
+6 
-11 AGLFPFLLVFFSDGR
+11 
-26 IVLGF
+26 
-31 WSGWKGK
+31 
-38 VPAMNILAKLGVG
+38 MNILTKLGFG
-51 AFVIFGVL
+51 ACVVFGVL

-96 GTVSA
+96 GTVKA
-101 TIFDQKATV
+101 TIFDQEATV
-110 EDFSIRIG
+110 KDFSIRIG
-118 DSVKLSSQA
+118 ESVKLSSQA

-151 NKNENIDGTADSLI
+151 NKNENIDGAADSLI
-165 VNDIDVAQ
+165 INDIDVAQ
-173 IKSIVESIMANP
+173 IKSITESIMANP
-185 QSVPNQID
+185 KSVPNQID
-193 RLAFAQIKIED
+193 RLAFAQIKIDD
-204 LRFEVFYKGE
+204 LRFDLFHKGE
-214 PKLALKPSSVD
+214 PKLALKPSSFD

-237 TMAGEVE
+237 SMAGEVE
-244 VSENG
+244 VSKNE
-249 FAQDQ
+249 FAQDR

-263 VNKFDFSKIVTAI
+263 LNKFDFSKIVTPF

-284 LVGLSDGFGLSDLH
+284 MVGLRDGFGLNDLQ
-298 ITDLRFSD
+298 ISDLRFSD
-306 GQDKAYLTSGKVTV
+306 GENEAYLSSGKVTV
-320 SNKKMADVEVKGFMV
+320 SKEKIADIEVKGFVV
-335 EDATETTTV
+335 EDASETTTV
-344 SIGAASLLTLDLTM
+344 SIGAASLRTLDLTM
-358 LDASFLTVKGRAK
+358 LDASVLTVKGRAK
-371 AISTYLGVTEFKLK
+371 AISTYLGVTEFMLK

-391 ADTAQKRMGVMGIT
+391 ADTGQKRTGVMGIT

-412 EGLVTDVNLN
+412 DGLVTTVNLN

-438 DFALV
+438 NFALI
-443 AREITGSD
+443 AKEITGSD
-451 EVMLSLEVDTHY
+451 EVMLSFKMENNY
-463 DVSRGAYSTVLG
+463 DVGRSTYDTVLG
-475 MDVAAFGDLTLKI
+475 MDVTAFGDLMLKI

-503 ANDPLDTLTTLAEL
+503 ANDPLDTLTTLGEL
-517 NETVSFKEVSIDYV
+517 NETVSFKEVSINYV

-553 RQQLNLFLIAYP
+553 RQQLNLFLISYP

-571 LDAVAGFLAG
+571 LDAVAGFLEG

-587 ALAANTPIP
+587 VLVASTPIP
-596 VKDLPEKF
+596 VKDLLEKF
-604 TSGQINK
+604 TSGQINR
-611 DLTVTASGR
+611 DLTVTAIGR

>member
-1 MTCVE
+1 
-6 SRITK
+6 
-11 AGLFPFLLVFFSDGR
+11 
-26 IVLGF
+26 
-31 WSGWKGK
+31 
-38 VPAMNILAKLGVG
+38 MNILTKLGFG
-51 AFVIFGVL
+51 ACVVFGVL

-96 GTVSA
+96 GTVKA
-101 TIFDQKATV
+101 TIFDQEATV

-118 DSVKLSSQA
+118 ESVKLFSQA

-165 VNDIDVAQ
+165 INDIDVAQ
-173 IKSIVESIMANP
+173 IKSITESIMANP
-185 QSVPNQID
+185 KSVPNQID
-193 RLAFAQIKIED
+193 RLAFAQIKIDD
-204 LRFEVFYKGE
+204 LRFELFHKGE
-214 PKLALKPSSVD
+214 PKLALKPSSFD

-237 TMAGEVE
+237 SMAGEVE
-244 VSENG
+244 VSDNG
-249 FAQDQ
+249 FAQGR

-263 VNKFDFSKIVTAI
+263 LNKFDFSKIVTAF

-284 LVGLSDGFGLSDLH
+284 MVGLRDGFGLNDLQ
-298 ITDLRFSD
+298 ISDLRFSD
-306 GQDKAYLTSGKVTV
+306 GENEAYLSSGKVTV
-320 SNKKMADVEVKGFMV
+320 SKEKIADIEVKGFVV
-335 EDATETTTV
+335 EDASETMTA
-344 SIGAASLLTLDLTM
+344 SIGAASLRTLDLTM
-358 LDASFLTVKGRAK
+358 LDASVLTVKGRAK
-371 AISTYLGVTEFKLK
+371 AISTYLGVTEFMLK

-391 ADTAQKRMGVMGIT
+391 ADPGQKRMGVMGIT

-412 EGLVTDVNLN
+412 DGLVTTVNLN

-438 DFALV
+438 DFALI
-443 AREITGSD
+443 AKEITGSD
-451 EVMLSLEVDTHY
+451 EVMLSFKVENNY
-463 DVSRGAYSTVLG
+463 DVGRSAYSTVLG
-475 MDVAAFGDLTLKI
+475 MDVAAFGDLMLKI
-488 SLEDVPFEKLKALSN
+488 SLEDVPFEKLKALFN
-503 ANDPLDTLTTLAEL
+503 ANDPLDTLTTLGEL
-517 NETVSFKEVSIDYV
+517 NETVSFKEVSINYV

-553 RQQLNLFLIAYP
+553 RQQLTLFLISYP

-571 LDAVAGFLAG
+571 LDAVAGFLEG
-581 KNGFSI
+581 KNGFSV
-587 ALAANTPIP
+587 ALVASTPIP

-604 TSGQINK
+604 TSGQINR
-611 DLTVTASGR
+611 DLTVTATGR

>member
-1 MTCVE
+1 
-6 SRITK
+6 
-11 AGLFPFLLVFFSDGR
+11 
-26 IVLGF
+26 
-31 WSGWKGK
+31 
-38 VPAMNILAKLGVG
+38 MNILTKLGFG
-51 AFVIFGVL
+51 ACVVFGVL

-96 GTVSA
+96 GTVKA
-101 TIFDQKATV
+101 TIFDQEATV

-118 DSVKLSSQA
+118 ESVKLSSQA

-165 VNDIDVAQ
+165 INDIDVAQ
-173 IKSIVESIMANP
+173 IKSITESIMANP
-185 QSVPNQID
+185 KSVPNQID
-193 RLAFAQIKIED
+193 RLAFAQIKIDD
-204 LRFEVFYKGE
+204 LRFELFHKGE
-214 PKLALKPSSVD
+214 PKLALKPSSFD

-237 TMAGEVE
+237 SMAGEVE
-244 VSENG
+244 VSDNG
-249 FAQDQ
+249 FAQDR

-263 VNKFDFSKIVTAI
+263 LNKFDFSKIVTAF

-284 LVGLSDGFGLSDLH
+284 MVGLRDGFGLNDLQ
-298 ITDLRFSD
+298 ISDLRFSD
-306 GQDKAYLTSGKVTV
+306 GENEAYLSSGKVTV
-320 SNKKMADVEVKGFMV
+320 SKEKIADIEVKGFVV
-335 EDATETTTV
+335 EDASETTTV
-344 SIGAASLLTLDLTM
+344 SIGAASLRTLDLTM
-358 LDASFLTVKGRAK
+358 LDASVLTVKGRAK

-385 DAFVQS
+385 DVFVQS
-391 ADTAQKRMGVMGIT
+391 ADTGQKRMGVMGIT
-405 LDDISRH
+405 LDNISRH
-412 EGLVTDVNLN
+412 DGLVTTVNLN

-438 DFALV
+438 DFALI
-443 AREITGSD
+443 AKEIAGSD
-451 EVMLSLEVDTHY
+451 EVMLSFKVENNY
-463 DVSRGAYSTVLG
+463 DVGRSAYSTVLG
-475 MDVAAFGDLTLKI
+475 MDVAAFGDLMLKI

-503 ANDPLDTLTTLAEL
+503 ANDPLDTLTTLGEL
-517 NETVSFKEVSIDYV
+517 NETVSFKEVSINYV

-553 RQQLNLFLIAYP
+553 RQQLTLFLISYP

-571 LDAVAGFLAG
+571 LDAVAGFLEG
-581 KNGFSI
+581 KNGFSV
-587 ALAANTPIP
+587 ALVASTPIP

-604 TSGQINK
+604 TSGQINR
-611 DLTVTASGR
+611 DLTVTATGR

>member
-1 MTCVE
+1 
-6 SRITK
+6 
-11 AGLFPFLLVFFSDGR
+11 
-26 IVLGF
+26 
-31 WSGWKGK
+31 
-38 VPAMNILAKLGVG
+38 MNILTKLGFG
-51 AFVIFGVL
+51 ACVVFGVL

-96 GTVSA
+96 GTVKA
-101 TIFDQKATV
+101 TIFDQEATV
-110 EDFSIRIG
+110 KDFSIRIG
-118 DSVKLSSQA
+118 ESVKLSSQA

-165 VNDIDVAQ
+165 INDIDVAQ
-173 IKSIVESIMANP
+173 IKSITESIMANP
-185 QSVPNQID
+185 KSVPNQID
-193 RLAFAQIKIED
+193 RLAFAQIKIDD
-204 LRFEVFYKGE
+204 LRFDLFHKGE
-214 PKLALKPSSVD
+214 PKLALKPSSFD

-237 TMAGEVE
+237 SMAGEVE
-244 VSENG
+244 VSKNE
-249 FAQDQ
+249 FAQDR

-263 VNKFDFSKIVTAI
+263 LNKFDFSKIVTAF

-284 LVGLSDGFGLSDLH
+284 MVGLRDGFGLNDLQ
-298 ITDLRFSD
+298 ISDLRFSD
-306 GQDKAYLTSGKVTV
+306 GENEAYLSSGKVTV
-320 SNKKMADVEVKGFMV
+320 SKEKIADIEVKGFVV
-335 EDATETTTV
+335 EDASETTTV
-344 SIGAASLLTLDLTM
+344 SIGAASLRTLDLTM
-358 LDASFLTVKGRAK
+358 LDASVLTVKGRAK
-371 AISTYLGVTEFKLK
+371 AISTYLGVTEFMLK

-391 ADTAQKRMGVMGIT
+391 ADTGQKRMGVMGIT

-412 EGLVTDVNLN
+412 DGLVTTVNLN

-438 DFALV
+438 NFALI
-443 AREITGSD
+443 AKEITGSD
-451 EVMLSLEVDTHY
+451 EVMLSFKVENNY
-463 DVSRGAYSTVLG
+463 DVGRSAYSTVLG
-475 MDVAAFGDLTLKI
+475 MDVAAFGDLMLKI

-503 ANDPLDTLTTLAEL
+503 ANDPLDTLTTLGEL
-517 NETVSFKEVSIDYV
+517 NETVSFKEVSINYV

-553 RQQLNLFLIAYP
+553 RQQLTLFLISYP

-571 LDAVAGFLAG
+571 LDAVAGFLEG

-587 ALAANTPIP
+587 VLVASTPIP
-596 VKDLPEKF
+596 VKDLLEKF
-604 TSGQINK
+604 TSGQINR
-611 DLTVTASGR
+611 DLTVTAIGR

>member
-1 MTCVE
+1 
-6 SRITK
+6 
-11 AGLFPFLLVFFSDGR
+11 
-26 IVLGF
+26 
-31 WSGWKGK
+31 
-38 VPAMNILAKLGVG
+38 MNILTKLGLG
-51 AFVIFGVL
+51 ACVVFGVL

-96 GTVSA
+96 GTVKA
-101 TIFDQKATV
+101 TIFDQEATV

-118 DSVKLSSQA
+118 ESVKLSSQA

-165 VNDIDVAQ
+165 INDIDVAQ
-173 IKSIVESIMANP
+173 IKSITESIMANSK
-185 QSVPNQID
+185 SVPNQID
-193 RLAFAQIKIED
+193 RLAFAQIKIDD
-204 LRFEVFYKGE
+204 LRFELFHKGE
-214 PKLALKPSSVD
+214 PKLALKPSSFD

-237 TMAGEVE
+237 SMAVEVE

-249 FAQDQ
+249 FAQDR

-263 VNKFDFSKIVTAI
+263 LNKFDFSKIVTAF

-284 LVGLSDGFGLSDLH
+284 MVGLRDGFGLNDLQMS
-298 ITDLRFSD
+298 DLRFSD
-306 GQDKAYLTSGKVTV
+306 GENEAYLSSGKVTV
-320 SNKKMADVEVKGFMV
+320 SKEKIADIEVKGFVV
-335 EDATETTTV
+335 EDASETTTV
-344 SIGAASLLTLDLTM
+344 SIGAASLRTLDLTM
-358 LDASFLTVKGRAK
+358 LDASVLTVKGRAK

-385 DAFVQS
+385 DVFVQS
-391 ADTAQKRMGVMGIT
+391 ADTGQKRMGVMGIT

-412 EGLVTDVNLN
+412 DGLVTTVNLN

-438 DFALV
+438 DFALI
-443 AREITGSD
+443 AKEITGSD
-451 EVMLSLEVDTHY
+451 EVMLSFKVENNY
-463 DVSRGAYSTVLG
+463 DVGRSAYSTVLG

-488 SLEDVPFEKLKALSN
+488 SLENVPFEKLKALSN
-503 ANDPLDTLTTLAEL
+503 ANDPLDTLTILGEL
-517 NETVSFKEVSIDYV
+517 NETVSFKEVSINYV

-541 QAPPASQLNAII
+541 QAPPANQLNAII
-553 RQQLNLFLIAYP
+553 RQQLNLFLISYP

-571 LDAVAGFLAG
+571 LDAVAGFLEG

-587 ALAANTPIP
+587 ALIASTPIP
-596 VKDLPEKF
+596 VIDLPEKF
-604 TSGQINK
+604 TSGQINR
-611 DLTVTASGR
+611 DLTVTAIGR

>member
-1 MTCVE
+1 
-6 SRITK
+6 
-11 AGLFPFLLVFFSDGR
+11 
-26 IVLGF
+26 
-31 WSGWKGK
+31 
-38 VPAMNILAKLGVG
+38 MNILTKLGFG
-51 AFVIFGVL
+51 ACVVFGVL

-96 GTVSA
+96 GTVKA
-101 TIFDQKATV
+101 TIFDQEATV

-118 DSVKLSSQA
+118 ESVKLSSQA

-165 VNDIDVAQ
+165 INDIDVAQ
-173 IKSIVESIMANP
+173 IKSITESIMANP
-185 QSVPNQID
+185 KSVPNQID
-193 RLAFAQIKIED
+193 RLAFAQIKIDD
-204 LRFEVFYKGE
+204 LRFELFHKGE
-214 PKLALKPSSVD
+214 PKLALKPSSFD

-237 TMAGEVE
+237 SMAGEVE
-244 VSENG
+244 VSDNG
-249 FAQDQ
+249 FAQDR

-263 VNKFDFSKIVTAI
+263 LDKFDFSKIVTAF

-284 LVGLSDGFGLSDLH
+284 MVGLRDGFGLNDLQ
-298 ITDLRFSD
+298 ISDLRFSD
-306 GQDKAYLTSGKVTV
+306 GENEAYLSSGKVTV
-320 SNKKMADVEVKGFMV
+320 SKEKIADIEVKGFVV
-335 EDATETTTV
+335 EDASETTTV
-344 SIGAASLLTLDLTM
+344 SIGAASLRTLDLTM
-358 LDASFLTVKGRAK
+358 LDASVLTVKGRAK

-391 ADTAQKRMGVMGIT
+391 ADTGQKRMGVMGIT

-412 EGLVTDVNLN
+412 DGLVTTVNLN

-438 DFALV
+438 DFALI
-443 AREITGSD
+443 AKEITGSD
-451 EVMLSLEVDTHY
+451 EVMLSFKVENDY
-463 DVSRGAYSTVLG
+463 DVGRSAYSTVLG
-475 MDVAAFGDLTLKI
+475 MDVAAFGDLMLKI

-503 ANDPLDTLTTLAEL
+503 ANDPLDTLTTLGEL
-517 NETVSFKEVSIDYV
+517 NETVSFKEVSINYV

-553 RQQLNLFLIAYP
+553 RQQLTLFLISYP

-571 LDAVAGFLAG
+571 LDAVAGFFEG
-581 KNGFSI
+581 KNGFSV
-587 ALAANTPIP
+587 ALVASTPIP

-604 TSGQINK
+604 TSGQINR
-611 DLTVTASGR
+611 DLTVTATGR

>member
-1 MTCVE
+1 
-6 SRITK
+6 
-11 AGLFPFLLVFFSDGR
+11 
-26 IVLGF
+26 
-31 WSGWKGK
+31 
-38 VPAMNILAKLGVG
+38 MNILTKLGFG
-51 AFVIFGVL
+51 ACVVFGVL

-96 GTVSA
+96 GTVKA
-101 TIFDQKATV
+101 TIFDQEATV

-118 DSVKLSSQA
+118 ESVKLFSQA

-151 NKNENIDGTADSLI
+151 NKNENIDGAADSLI
-165 VNDIDVAQ
+165 INDIDVAQ
-173 IKSIVESIMANP
+173 IKSITESIMANP
-185 QSVPNQID
+185 KSVPNQID
-193 RLAFAQIKIED
+193 RLAFAQIKIDD
-204 LRFEVFYKGE
+204 LRFELFHKGE
-214 PKLALKPSSVD
+214 PKLALKPSSFD

-237 TMAGEVE
+237 SMAGEVE
-244 VSENG
+244 VSDNG
-249 FAQDQ
+249 FAQGR

-263 VNKFDFSKIVTAI
+263 LNKFDFSKIVTAF

-284 LVGLSDGFGLSDLH
+284 MVGLRDGFGLNDLQ
-298 ITDLRFSD
+298 ISDLRFSD
-306 GQDKAYLTSGKVTV
+306 GENEAYLSSGKVTV
-320 SNKKMADVEVKGFMV
+320 SKEKIADIEVKGFVV
-335 EDATETTTV
+335 EDASETTTV
-344 SIGAASLLTLDLTM
+344 SIGAASLRTLDLTM
-358 LDASFLTVKGRAK
+358 LDASVLTVKGRAK

-391 ADTAQKRMGVMGIT
+391 ADTGQKRMGVMGIT

-412 EGLVTDVNLN
+412 DGLVTTVNLN

-438 DFALV
+438 DFALI
-443 AREITGSD
+443 AKEITGSD
-451 EVMLSLEVDTHY
+451 EVMLSFKVENDY
-463 DVSRGAYSTVLG
+463 DVGRSAYSTVLG
-475 MDVAAFGDLTLKI
+475 MDVAAFGDLMLKI

-503 ANDPLDTLTTLAEL
+503 ANDPLDTLTTLGEL
-517 NETVSFKEVSIDYV
+517 NETVSFKEVSINYV

-553 RQQLNLFLIAYP
+553 RQQLTLFLISYP

-571 LDAVAGFLAG
+571 LDAVAGFLEG
-581 KNGFSI
+581 KNGFSV
-587 ALAANTPIP
+587 ALVASTPIP

-604 TSGQINK
+604 TSGQINR
-611 DLTVTASGR
+611 DLTVTATGR

>member
-1 MTCVE
+1 
-6 SRITK
+6 
-11 AGLFPFLLVFFSDGR
+11 
-26 IVLGF
+26 
-31 WSGWKGK
+31 
-38 VPAMNILAKLGVG
+38 MNILTKLGFG
-51 AFVIFGVL
+51 ACVVFGVL

-96 GTVSA
+96 GTVKA
-101 TIFDQKATV
+101 TIFDQEATV
-110 EDFSIRIG
+110 KDFSIRIG
-118 DSVKLSSQA
+118 ESVKLSSQA

-151 NKNENIDGTADSLI
+151 NKNENIDGAADSLI
-165 VNDIDVAQ
+165 INDIDVAQ
-173 IKSIVESIMANP
+173 IKSITESIMANP
-185 QSVPNQID
+185 KSVPNQID
-193 RLAFAQIKIED
+193 RLAFAQIKIDD
-204 LRFEVFYKGE
+204 LRFDLFHKGE
-214 PKLALKPSSVD
+214 PKLALKPSSFD

-237 TMAGEVE
+237 SMAGEVE
-244 VSENG
+244 VSKNE
-249 FAQDQ
+249 FAQDR

-263 VNKFDFSKIVTAI
+263 LNKFDFSKIVTPF

-284 LVGLSDGFGLSDLH
+284 MVGLRDGFGLNDLQ
-298 ITDLRFSD
+298 ISDLRFSD
-306 GQDKAYLTSGKVTV
+306 GENEAYLSSGKVTV
-320 SNKKMADVEVKGFMV
+320 SKEKIADIEVKGFVV
-335 EDATETTTV
+335 EDASETTTV
-344 SIGAASLLTLDLTM
+344 SIGAASLRTLDLTM
-358 LDASFLTVKGRAK
+358 LDASVLTVKGRAK
-371 AISTYLGVTEFKLK
+371 AISTYLGVTEFMLK

-391 ADTAQKRMGVMGIT
+391 ADTGQKRTGVMGIT

-412 EGLVTDVNLN
+412 DGLVTTVNLN

-438 DFALV
+438 DFALI
-443 AREITGSD
+443 AKEITGSD
-451 EVMLSLEVDTHY
+451 EVMLSFKVENNY
-463 DVSRGAYSTVLG
+463 DVGRSAYDTVLG
-475 MDVAAFGDLTLKI
+475 MDVTAFGDLMLKI

-503 ANDPLDTLTTLAEL
+503 AKDPLDTLTTLGEL
-517 NETVSFKEVSIDYV
+517 NEAVSFKEVSINYV

-553 RQQLNLFLIAYP
+553 RQQLNLFLISYP

-571 LDAVAGFLAG
+571 LDAVAGFLEG

-587 ALAANTPIP
+587 VLVASTPIP
-596 VKDLPEKF
+596 VKDLLEKF
-604 TSGQINK
+604 TSGQINR
-611 DLTVTASGR
+611 DLTVTAIGR

>member
-1 MTCVE
+1 
-6 SRITK
+6 
-11 AGLFPFLLVFFSDGR
+11 
-26 IVLGF
+26 
-31 WSGWKGK
+31 
-38 VPAMNILAKLGVG
+38 MNILTKLGFG
-51 AFVIFGVL
+51 ACVVFGVL

-96 GTVSA
+96 GTVKA
-101 TIFDQKATV
+101 TIFDQEATV
-110 EDFSIRIG
+110 KDFSIRIG
-118 DSVKLSSQA
+118 ESVKLSSQA

-151 NKNENIDGTADSLI
+151 NKNENIDGAADSLI
-165 VNDIDVAQ
+165 INDIDVAQ
-173 IKSIVESIMANP
+173 IKSITESIMANP
-185 QSVPNQID
+185 KSVPNQID
-193 RLAFAQIKIED
+193 RLAFAQIKIDD
-204 LRFEVFYKGE
+204 LRFDLFHKGE
-214 PKLALKPSSVD
+214 PKLALKPSSFD

-237 TMAGEVE
+237 SMAGEVE
-244 VSENG
+244 VSKNE
-249 FAQDQ
+249 FAQDR

-263 VNKFDFSKIVTAI
+263 LNKFDFSKIVTAF

-284 LVGLSDGFGLSDLH
+284 MVGLRDGFGLNDLQ
-298 ITDLRFSD
+298 ISDLRFSD
-306 GQDKAYLTSGKVTV
+306 GENEAYLSSGKVTV
-320 SNKKMADVEVKGFMV
+320 SKEKIADIEVKGFVV
-335 EDATETTTV
+335 EDASETTTV
-344 SIGAASLLTLDLTM
+344 SIGAASLRTLDLTM
-358 LDASFLTVKGRAK
+358 LDASVLTVKGRAK
-371 AISTYLGVTEFKLK
+371 AISTYLGVTEFMLK

-391 ADTAQKRMGVMGIT
+391 ADTGQKRTGVMGIT

-412 EGLVTDVNLN
+412 DGLVTTVNLN

-438 DFALV
+438 NFALI
-443 AREITGSD
+443 AKEITGSD
-451 EVMLSLEVDTHY
+451 EVMLSFKMENNY
-463 DVSRGAYSTVLG
+463 DVGRSTYDTVLG
-475 MDVAAFGDLTLKI
+475 MDVTAFGDLMLKI

-503 ANDPLDTLTTLAEL
+503 AKDPLDTLTTLGEL
-517 NETVSFKEVSIDYV
+517 NEAVSFKEVSINYV

-553 RQQLNLFLIAYP
+553 RQQLNLFLISYP

-571 LDAVAGFLAG
+571 LDAVAGFLEG

-587 ALAANTPIP
+587 VLVASTPIP
-596 VKDLPEKF
+596 VKDLLEKF
-604 TSGQINK
+604 TSGQINR
-611 DLTVTASGR
+611 DLTVTAIGR

>member
-1 MTCVE
+1 
-6 SRITK
+6 
-11 AGLFPFLLVFFSDGR
+11 
-26 IVLGF
+26 
-31 WSGWKGK
+31 
-38 VPAMNILAKLGVG
+38 MNILTKLGFG
-51 AFVIFGVL
+51 ACVVFGVL

-96 GTVSA
+96 GTVKA
-101 TIFDQKATV
+101 TIFDQEATV
-110 EDFSIRIG
+110 KDFSIRIG
-118 DSVKLSSQA
+118 ESVKLSSQA

-165 VNDIDVAQ
+165 INDIDVAQ
-173 IKSIVESIMANP
+173 IKSITESIMANP
-185 QSVPNQID
+185 KSVPNQID
-193 RLAFAQIKIED
+193 RLAFAQIKIDD
-204 LRFEVFYKGE
+204 LRFELFHKGE
-214 PKLALKPSSVD
+214 PKLALKPSSFD

-237 TMAGEVE
+237 SMAGEVE
-244 VSENG
+244 VSKNE
-249 FAQDQ
+249 FAQDR

-263 VNKFDFSKIVTAI
+263 LNKFDFSKIVTPF

-284 LVGLSDGFGLSDLH
+284 MVGLRDGFGLNDLQ
-298 ITDLRFSD
+298 ISDLRFSD
-306 GQDKAYLTSGKVTV
+306 GENEAYLSSGKVTV
-320 SNKKMADVEVKGFMV
+320 SKEKIADIEVKGFVV
-335 EDATETTTV
+335 EDASETTTV
-344 SIGAASLLTLDLTM
+344 SIGAASLRTLDLTM
-358 LDASFLTVKGRAK
+358 LDASVLTVKGRAK
-371 AISTYLGVTEFKLK
+371 AISTYLGVTEFMLK

-391 ADTAQKRMGVMGIT
+391 ADTGQKRTGVMGIT

-412 EGLVTDVNLN
+412 DGLVTTVNLN

-438 DFALV
+438 NFALI
-443 AREITGSD
+443 AKEITGSD
-451 EVMLSLEVDTHY
+451 EVMLSFKMENNY
-463 DVSRGAYSTVLG
+463 DVGRSTYDTVLG
-475 MDVAAFGDLTLKI
+475 MDVTAFGDLMLKI

-503 ANDPLDTLTTLAEL
+503 AKDPLDTLTTLGEL
-517 NETVSFKEVSIDYV
+517 NEAVSFKEVSINYV

-553 RQQLNLFLIAYP
+553 RQQLNLFLISYP

-571 LDAVAGFLAG
+571 LDAVAGFLEG

-587 ALAANTPIP
+587 VLVASTPIP
-596 VKDLPEKF
+596 VKDLLEKF
-604 TSGQINK
+604 TSGQINR
-611 DLTVTASGR
+611 DLTVTAIGR

>member
-1 MTCVE
+1 
-6 SRITK
+6 
-11 AGLFPFLLVFFSDGR
+11 
-26 IVLGF
+26 
-31 WSGWKGK
+31 
-38 VPAMNILAKLGVG
+38 MNILTKLGFG
-51 AFVIFGVL
+51 ACVVFGVL

-96 GTVSA
+96 GTVKA
-101 TIFDQKATV
+101 TIFDQEATV

-118 DSVKLSSQA
+118 ESVKLSSQA

-165 VNDIDVAQ
+165 INDIDVAQ
-173 IKSIVESIMANP
+173 IKSIIESIMANP
-185 QSVPNQID
+185 KSVPNQID
-193 RLAFAQIKIED
+193 RLAFAQIKIDD
-204 LRFEVFYKGE
+204 LRFELFHKGE
-214 PKLALKPSSVD
+214 PKLALKPSSFD

-237 TMAGEVE
+237 SMAGEVE
-244 VSENG
+244 VSDNG
-249 FAQDQ
+249 FAQDR

-263 VNKFDFSKIVTAI
+263 LNKFDFSKIVTAF

-284 LVGLSDGFGLSDLH
+284 MVGLRDGFGLNDLQ
-298 ITDLRFSD
+298 ISDLRFSD
-306 GQDKAYLTSGKVTV
+306 GENEAYLSSGKVTV
-320 SNKKMADVEVKGFMV
+320 SKEKIADIEVKGFVV
-335 EDATETTTV
+335 EDASETTTV
-344 SIGAASLLTLDLTM
+344 SISAASLRTLDLTM
-358 LDASFLTVKGRAK
+358 LDASVLTVKGRAK

-385 DAFVQS
+385 DVFVQS
-391 ADTAQKRMGVMGIT
+391 ADTGQKRMGVMGIT

-412 EGLVTDVNLN
+412 DGLVTTVNLN

-438 DFALV
+438 DFALI
-443 AREITGSD
+443 AKEITGSD
-451 EVMLSLEVDTHY
+451 EVMLSFKVENNY
-463 DVSRGAYSTVLG
+463 DVGRSAYSTVLG
-475 MDVAAFGDLTLKI
+475 MDVAAFGDLMLKI

-503 ANDPLDTLTTLAEL
+503 ANDPLDTLTTLGEL
-517 NETVSFKEVSIDYV
+517 NETVSFKEVSINYV

-553 RQQLNLFLIAYP
+553 RQQLTLFLISYP

-571 LDAVAGFLAG
+571 LDAVAGFLEG
-581 KNGFSI
+581 KNGFSV
-587 ALAANTPIP
+587 ALVASTPIP
-596 VKDLPEKF
+596 VKDLLEKF

-611 DLTVTASGR
+611 DLTVTATGR

>member
-1 MTCVE
+1 
-6 SRITK
+6 
-11 AGLFPFLLVFFSDGR
+11 
-26 IVLGF
+26 
-31 WSGWKGK
+31 
-38 VPAMNILAKLGVG
+38 MNILTKIGFG
-51 AFVIFGVL
+51 ACVVFGVL

-96 GTVSA
+96 GTVKA
-101 TIFDQKATV
+101 TIFDQEATV

-118 DSVKLSSQA
+118 ESVKLSSQA

-165 VNDIDVAQ
+165 INDIDVAQ
-173 IKSIVESIMANP
+173 IKSITESIMANP
-185 QSVPNQID
+185 KSVPNQID
-193 RLAFAQIKIED
+193 RLAFAQIKIDD
-204 LRFEVFYKGE
+204 LRFELFHKGE
-214 PKLALKPSSVD
+214 PKLALKPSSFD

-237 TMAGEVE
+237 SMAGEVE
-244 VSENG
+244 VSDNG
-249 FAQDQ
+249 FAQDR

-263 VNKFDFSKIVTAI
+263 LNKFDFSKIVTAF

-284 LVGLSDGFGLSDLH
+284 MVGLRDGFGLNDLQ
-298 ITDLRFSD
+298 ISDLRFSD
-306 GQDKAYLTSGKVTV
+306 GENEAYLSSGKVTV
-320 SNKKMADVEVKGFMV
+320 SKEKIADIEVKGFVV
-335 EDATETTTV
+335 EDASETTTV
-344 SIGAASLLTLDLTM
+344 SIGAASLRTLDLTM
-358 LDASFLTVKGRAK
+358 LDASVLTVKGRAK

-385 DAFVQS
+385 DVFVQS
-391 ADTAQKRMGVMGIT
+391 ADTGQKRMGVMGIT
-405 LDDISRH
+405 LDNISRH
-412 EGLVTDVNLN
+412 DGLVTTVNLN

-438 DFALV
+438 DFALI
-443 AREITGSD
+443 AKEIAGSD
-451 EVMLSLEVDTHY
+451 EVMLSFKVENNY
-463 DVSRGAYSTVLG
+463 DVGRSAYSTVLG
-475 MDVAAFGDLTLKI
+475 MDVAAFGDLMLKI

-503 ANDPLDTLTTLAEL
+503 VNDPLDTLTTLGEL
-517 NETVSFKEVSIDYV
+517 NETVSFKEVSINYV

-553 RQQLNLFLIAYP
+553 RQQLTLFLISYP

-571 LDAVAGFLAG
+571 LDAVAGFLEG
-581 KNGFSI
+581 KNGFSV
-587 ALAANTPIP
+587 ALVASTPIP

-604 TSGQINK
+604 TSGQINR
-611 DLTVTASGR
+611 DLTVTATGR

>member
-1 MTCVE
+1 
-6 SRITK
+6 
-11 AGLFPFLLVFFSDGR
+11 
-26 IVLGF
+26 
-31 WSGWKGK
+31 
-38 VPAMNILAKLGVG
+38 MNILTKLGFG
-51 AFVIFGVL
+51 ACVVFGVL

-96 GTVSA
+96 GTVKA
-101 TIFDQKATV
+101 TIFDQEATV
-110 EDFSIRIG
+110 KDFSIRIG
-118 DSVKLSSQA
+118 ESVKLSSQA

-165 VNDIDVAQ
+165 INDIDVAQ
-173 IKSIVESIMANP
+173 IKSITESIMANP
-185 QSVPNQID
+185 KSVPNQID
-193 RLAFAQIKIED
+193 RLAFAQIKIDD
-204 LRFEVFYKGE
+204 LRFDLFHKGE
-214 PKLALKPSSVD
+214 PKLALKPSSFD

-237 TMAGEVE
+237 SMAGEVE
-244 VSENG
+244 VSKNE
-249 FAQDQ
+249 FAQDR

-263 VNKFDFSKIVTAI
+263 LNKFDFSKIVTPF

-284 LVGLSDGFGLSDLH
+284 MVGLRDGFGLNDLQ
-298 ITDLRFSD
+298 ISDLRFSD
-306 GQDKAYLTSGKVTV
+306 GENEAYLSSGKVTV
-320 SNKKMADVEVKGFMV
+320 SKEKIADIEVKGFVV
-335 EDATETTTV
+335 EDASETTTV
-344 SIGAASLLTLDLTM
+344 SIGAASLRTLDLTM
-358 LDASFLTVKGRAK
+358 LDASVLTVKGRAK
-371 AISTYLGVTEFKLK
+371 AISTYLGVTEFMLK

-391 ADTAQKRMGVMGIT
+391 ADTGQKRTGVMGIT

-412 EGLVTDVNLN
+412 DGLVTTVNLN

-438 DFALV
+438 DFALI
-443 AREITGSD
+443 AKEITGSD
-451 EVMLSLEVDTHY
+451 EVMLSFKVENDY
-463 DVSRGAYSTVLG
+463 DVGRSAYSTVLG
-475 MDVAAFGDLTLKI
+475 MDVAAFGDLMLKI

-503 ANDPLDTLTTLAEL
+503 AKDPLDTLTTFGEL
-517 NETVSFKEVSIDYV
+517 NEAVSFKEVSINYV

-553 RQQLNLFLIAYP
+553 RQQLNLFLISYP

-571 LDAVAGFLAG
+571 LDAVAGFLEG

-587 ALAANTPIP
+587 VLVASTPIP
-596 VKDLPEKF
+596 VKDLLEKF
-604 TSGQINK
+604 TSGQINR
-611 DLTVTASGR
+611 DLTVTAIGR